1 MDASAARR
9 HPSPMTMGGEDIRGE
24 DEGDFE
30 AARLTVRLDAIAAN
44 YRTYRRMTGPCAVA
58 AVVKADAYGMGTQ
71 QVAPALSEAGCDS
84 FFVARLEEGVALR
97 KLVPDARIF
106 VLDGA
111 HPDAVPALITHRL
124 TPALNSLAE
133 IAGWSAAAA
142 AARTSLDAVVHV
154 DTGMSRLGLP
164 PEELA
169 VLSAESGK
177 RLAGLN
183 LVLVMSH
190 LACGDEPDSRMNVE
204 QLSRFKTAL
213 AMLPPAP
220 ASLAASHG
228 AMLGVDYH
236 FDLVRPGVALYGAN
250 PQIGA
255 QNLMQTAASLTAK
268 VLQVRRIDTGDSV
281 GYAATFRAKR
291 PTMLATV
298 ALGYADGIP
307 RTLSNRGVAAIAGAR
322 APIVG
327 RVSMDLTVLDVTDL
341 PRTPRPGDEVE
352 LLGDNV
358 TLGEVAQSAGT
369 NEYEILTRLRRT
381 PRVYQRA
388 GDSRSDRSQP

>member
-1 MDASAARR
+1 MDAGAARR
-9 HPSPMTMGGEDIRGE
+9 HPAQMTRDGEE
-24 DEGDFE
+24 EGDFE
-30 AARLTVRLDAIAAN
+30 AARLTVRLDAIVAN

-58 AVVKADAYGMGTQ
+58 AVVKADAYGMGAAG
-71 QVAPALSEAGCDS
+71 VAPALADAGCDS

-133 IAGWSAAAA
+133 IAAWSAAAD
-142 AARTSLDAVVHV
+142 AARASLDAVVHV
-154 DTGMSRLGLP
+154 DTGMNRLGLP

-169 VLSAESGK
+169 VLSGESAK
-177 RLAGLN
+177 RLTGLN

-190 LACGDEPDSRMNVE
+190 LACGDEADNRMNGE

-250 PQIGA
+250 PQNSA
-255 QNLMQTAASLTAK
+255 QNLMQTAAVLTAR
-268 VLQVRRIDTGDSV
+268 VLQLRRIDSGDSV

-307 RTLSNRGVAAIAGAR
+307 RTLSNRGVAAIDGAR
-322 APIVG
+322 APLVG
-327 RVSMDLTVLDVTDL
+327 RVSMDTITLDVTDL
-341 PRTPRPGDEVE
+341 PRAPRPGDEVE
-352 LLGDNV
+352 LLGDTV

-381 PRVYQRA
+381 PRIYEKA
-388 GDSRSDRSQP
+388 GPMRDDGRSDRSQP

>member
-1 MDASAARR
+1 MRDQ
-9 HPSPMTMGGEDIRGE
+9 E
-24 DEGDFE
+24 EGDFE

-44 YRTYRRMTGPCAVA
+44 YRTYRRLTGPCAVA
-58 AVVKADAYGMGTQ
+58 AVVKADAYGMGAHE
-71 QVAPALSEAGCDS
+71 VVPALAAAGCDS

-97 KLVPDARIF
+97 GVVPDARIF

-124 TPALNSLAE
+124 TPALNNLAE
-133 IAGWSAAAA
+133 IAAWRAAAG

-154 DTGMSRLGLP
+154 DTGMNRLGLP

-190 LACGDEPDSRMNVE
+190 LACGDEPDNRMNAE

-228 AMLGVDYH
+228 AMLGLDYH

-250 PQIGA
+250 PQMGA
-255 QNLMQTAASLTAK
+255 QNLMQTAAFLTAK
-268 VLQVRRIDTGDSV
+268 VLQVRRIDTGGSV

-307 RTLSNRGVAAIAGAR
+307 RTQSNRGVAGIAGAR

-341 PRTPRPGDEVE
+341 PQPPRPGDEVE
-352 LLGDNV
+352 LLGDTV
-358 TLGEVAQSAGT
+358 SLGEVAESAGT

-381 PRVYQRA
+381 PRVYHKASPIRD
-388 GDSRSDRSQP
+388 GGRSDRSQP

>member
-1 MDASAARR
+1 MRD
-9 HPSPMTMGGEDIRGE
+9 EE
-24 DEGDFE
+24 EGDFQ
-30 AARLTVRLDAIAAN
+30 AARLTVRLHAIAAN
-44 YRTYRRMTGPCAVA
+44 YRTYRRLTGPCAVA
-58 AVVKADAYGMGTQ
+58 AVVKADAYGMGAHE
-71 QVAPALSEAGCDS
+71 VAPALAAAGCDS
-84 FFVARLEEGVALR
+84 FFVARLEEGVSLR
-97 KLVPDARIF
+97 KIVPDARIF

-133 IAGWSAAAA
+133 IAAWNAAAG

-154 DTGMSRLGLP
+154 DTGMNRLGLP

-169 VLSAESGK
+169 VLAAESGK

-190 LACGDEPDSRMNVE
+190 LASGDEPDNRMNAE
-204 QLSRFKTAL
+204 QLSRFRTAL

-228 AMLGVDYH
+228 AMLGMDYH

-250 PQIGA
+250 PQNAA
-255 QNLMQTAASLTAK
+255 QNLMQTAAVLTAK
-268 VLQVRRIDTGDSV
+268 VLQLRRIDSGDSV

-298 ALGYADGIP
+298 ALGYADGLP
-307 RTLSNRGVAAIAGAR
+307 RTLSNKGVAAIAGAR
-322 APIVG
+322 VGVVG
-327 RVSMDLTVLDVTDL
+327 RVSMDLAVLDVTDL
-341 PRTPRPGDEVE
+341 PQPPRPGDEVE
-352 LLGDNV
+352 LLGDTV

-381 PRVYQRA
+381 PRVYEQGGGR
-388 GDSRSDRSQP
+388 RSDRSQP

>member
-1 MDASAARR
+1 MDGTAVRR
-9 HPSPMTMGGEDIRGE
+9 HPAGMTGEE
-24 DEGDFE
+24 EGDFE

-44 YRTYRRMTGPCAVA
+44 YRTYRRLTGPCAVA
-58 AVVKADAYGMGTQ
+58 AVVKADAYGMGAAA
-71 QVAPALSEAGCDS
+71 VAPALSEAGCDS

-97 KLVPDARIF
+97 GVAPGARIF

-133 IAGWSAAAA
+133 IAAWRAAAQ
-142 AARTSLDAVVHV
+142 AARTNLDAVVHV
-154 DTGMSRLGLP
+154 DTGMNRLGLP

-169 VLSAESGK
+169 VLAAESAK
-177 RLAGLN
+177 RLSGLN

-190 LACGDEPDSRMNVE
+190 LACGDEPDNRMNAE

-228 AMLGVDYH
+228 ALLGVDYH

-250 PQIGA
+250 PQMGA
-255 QNLMQTAASLTAK
+255 QNLMRTVAVLTAK

-307 RTLSNRGVAAIAGAR
+307 RTLSNRGVAGIAGVR

-327 RVSMDLTVLDVTDL
+327 RVSMDLTILDVTDL
-341 PRTPRPGDEVE
+341 PQPPRPGDEAE
-352 LLGDNV
+352 LLGDSV
-358 TLGEVAQSAGT
+358 SLGEVAESAGT

-381 PRVYQRA
+381 PRVYQKASPIRDD
-388 GDSRSDRSQP
+388 GRSDRSQP

>member
-1 MDASAARR
+1 MDGGAVRR
-9 HPSPMTMGGEDIRGE
+9 HPAAMVGTGEE
-24 DEGDFE
+24 EGDFE

-58 AVVKADAYGMGTQ
+58 AVVKADAYGMGAAA
-71 QVAPALSEAGCDS
+71 VAPALVDAGCDS

-97 KLVPDARIF
+97 KLAPGARIF

-133 IAGWSAAAA
+133 IAAWSAAAD

-154 DTGMSRLGLP
+154 DTGMNRLGLP

-169 VLSAESGK
+169 VLSGESAK
-177 RLAGLN
+177 RLAGVN

-190 LACGDEPDSRMNVE
+190 LACADEPDNRMNAE
-204 QLSRFKTAL
+204 QLSRFRTAL

-250 PQIGA
+250 PQNSA
-255 QNLMQTAASLTAK
+255 QNLMQTVAVLTGK
-268 VLQVRRIDTGDSV
+268 VLQIRRIDTGDSV

-298 ALGYADGIP
+298 ALGYADGIA
-307 RTLSNRGVAAIAGAR
+307 RTLSNKGVAAIAGTR

-327 RVSMDLTVLDVTDL
+327 RVSMDLTILDVTDL
-341 PRTPRPGDEVE
+341 PRAPRPGDEVE
-352 LLGDNV
+352 LLGDIV
-358 TLGEVAQSAGT
+358 TLGEVAESADT

-381 PRVYQRA
+381 PRVYQKASPIRDD
-388 GDSRSDRSQP
+388 GRSDRSQP